1 MPIIDDYVQPEVL
14 TGFVREVPQPA
25 NLALAAFLPDRNI
38 GNVEAAID
46 QVTRTNRAASFRSW
60 DTETPIGRRDR
71 FQRSKIKLPPL
82 GEKLPIAEQE
92 TLMLERVRTGGDNR
106 NGYIEA
112 IYNDAEILAG
122 NVRRRMELAR
132 GDVLAD
138 GKFTLNGENN
148 LILEADFGVP
158 SGHKVTASTA
168 WTDHANASPLQNL
181 KAWMDIYVDANGEK
195 PGTLLTSNTV
205 INNLLLSGE
214 IRDLFNRGTTL
225 TGGPNLLTQVQ
236 LNQVLQAY
244 GLPNIVEYNTKIEVN
259 GSNQRVISDQLV
271 IMLPADPASL
281 GYTAWGVTAESL
293 VLATG
298 QNPGLSFEELP
309 GLVGVV
315 LKEGDPVQTW
325 TKVAAVGMPLITDP
339 KRLFV
344 ADVI

>member
-1 MPIIDDYVQPEVL
+1 MIIDDFIQPEVL
-14 TGFVREVPQPA
+14 TGFVREVPLPS
-25 NLALAAFLPDRNI
+25 NLMLAQFLPDRNI

-46 QVTRTNRAASFRSW
+46 QVTRTNRAAQFRSW
-60 DTETPIGRRDR
+60 DTEVPIGQRDS

-82 GEKLPIAEQE
+82 GEKLPVAEQE

-112 IYNDAEILAG
+112 IYNDAATLAG
-122 NVRRRMELAR
+122 NVRRRMEVAR
-132 GDVLAD
+132 GDVLVD
-138 GKFTLNGENN
+138 GKFTLAGENN
-148 LILEADFGVP
+148 LTLEADFGVP
-158 SGHKVTASTA
+158 SGNKVTAATPWS
-168 WTDHANASPLQNL
+168 DHNDATPLLNF
-181 KAWMDIYVDANGEK
+181 KAWIDAYVDLNGER
-195 PGTLLTSNTV
+195 PGKIVTSNTV
-205 INNLLLSGE
+205 INNLLLIAE

-225 TGGPNLLTQVQ
+225 TGGPNLLTPVQ

-244 GLPNIVEYNTKIEVN
+244 GIPPLIEYNTKINVD
-259 GSNQRVISDQLV
+259 GSNVRVIPDDRV
-271 IMLPADPASL
+271 IMLPENPNDL

-298 QNPGLSFEELP
+298 ENPGLTFEELP

-315 LKEGDPVQTW
+315 LKQGDPVQTW

-344 ADVI
+344 ADVL